1 MSGIFFFKK
10 GQFDEIIAIIKKK
23 SNITDEP
30 MQMAPNQ
37 TKSLMFLNDF
47 SEHREE
53 NLFREV

>member
-23 SNITDEP
+23 GNITDEP

-37 TKSLMFLNDF
+37 TKSLMWC
-47 SEHREE
+47 
-53 NLFREV
+53 